1 MTALVKLPA
10 YRPLCIFRGKSMA
23 GLEPQKASGQGFVQ
37 WTSNEELDR
46 LEDEKIL
53 AERPQTEAL
62 TNLASHIRE
71 FFSSA
76 KTAKLQVEQK
86 MLQILRQIKGEYEPT
101 KLQAIKEMGGSDDFI
116 RLTYHKCRDVE
127 AWIDDILSS
136 FGDRT
141 WDIEAESIAEI
152 PPDVAQEIAIQ
163 VRQSVLKAAVQ
174 QAQATQQPVDANA
187 VIEQSRLQEAQVKDS
202 VMQKAQA
209 LAEER
214 ATNMEHKIMDQLYEG
229 GWERAF
235 KACINDLTRFPSA
248 ILKGPI
254 YRMENVPEW
263 KEGPDGKWV
272 VEISKKVVAQ
282 FERVSPFD
290 WYPAASSIDV
300 DDGDAIE
307 VEHLTRA
314 DINKLLGVPGYKDDQ
329 IRAALKE
336 YGNGL
341 KETTPIDAQR
351 YELEKSESTGLYD
364 TTSAKIDLLNYWGK
378 VQGKLLLEW
387 GMDETDIPDP
397 DVDYQVNAKMIGR
410 YVIKAVLNP
419 DPFGKKPYGVTSFI
433 KSHDSQW
440 GECPAQVMED
450 LQSICNASVRALVN
464 NMAISSGPLTEIDV
478 DRLAAGETPDIWPH
492 KTIQTTNKRMME
504 GPAVRFY
511 QANLLANDLL
521 AIYDRFKR
529 EADDLVVPAFGH
541 GNSQVGG
548 AGKTSSGLSMLMS
561 AANRTVKL
569 AVSNVDTDFTI
580 PTIERMF
587 HHNMRFLD
595 DDSIK
600 GALHVKARGVSSLMV
615 KEQMAM
621 RRAELLAA
629 TLNPVDQQIMGLKGR
644 AYLLGENV
652 KALEMDVHR
661 ALPNLEAIDKVPAG
675 MDQPGMPGTPGAPP
689 QLPGMPPG
697 VAPMEAP
704 GAAMGQPGQPPGMP
718 GMPIPGQQPGP
729 ATLDSAGN
737 PAGGLINNLHQQ
749 GV

>member
-1 MTALVKLPA
+1 
-10 YRPLCIFRGKSMA
+10 MA
-23 GLEPQKASGQGFVQ
+23 GLEPQKSSGQGFVQ
-37 WTSNEELDR
+37 WTSNAELDR

-53 AERPQTEAL
+53 AERPETEAL
-62 TNLASHIRE
+62 SNLATHIRQ
-71 FFSSA
+71 FFASA
-76 KTAKLQVEQK
+76 RSAKLQIEQE
-86 MLQILRQIKGEYEPT
+86 MLRILRQIKGEYEPA
-101 KLQAIKEMGGSDDFI
+101 KLQAIREMGGSDDFI

-141 WDIEAESIAEI
+141 WDIEAEAVAEI
-152 PPDVAQEIAIQ
+152 PPDVAQEITIQ
-163 VRQSVLKAAVQ
+163 VRQSVLRAAVQ
-174 QAQATQQPVDANA
+174 EAQATGQPVDANT
-187 VIEQSRLQEAQVKDS
+187 VIEQSKLQEAQVRSS
-202 VMQKAQA
+202 VMQQAQA
-209 LAEER
+209 MAEDR
-214 ATNMEHKIMDQLYEG
+214 ATNMERKIMDQLYEG
-229 GWERAF
+229 GWDKAF
-235 KACINDLTRFPSA
+235 RACINDMTRFPSA

-254 YRMENVPEW
+254 YRMESVPEW
-263 KEGPDGKWV
+263 KEGPDGKWN
-272 VEISKKVVAQ
+272 VEITKKVVAK

-300 DDGDAIE
+300 DDGDAVEI
-307 VEHLTRA
+307 EHLTRA

-336 YGNGL
+336 YRDGL
-341 KETTPIDAQR
+341 KESTPIDAER
-351 YELEKSESTGLYD
+351 WELEKNESTGRYD
-364 TTSAKIDLLNYWGK
+364 STSGKIDLINYWGK
-378 VQGKLLLEW
+378 VQGQILLEW
-387 GMDETDIPDP
+387 GMDESDIPDP
-397 DVDYQVNAKMIGR
+397 DLDYQINAKMIGN

-419 DPFGKKPYGVTSFI
+419 DPFGRKPYGVTSFI

-440 GECPAQVMED
+440 GECPAQVMTD

-464 NMAISSGPLTEIDV
+464 NMAISSGPLTEMDI
-478 DRLAAGETPDIWPH
+478 DRLAAGETPEVWPH
-492 KTIQTTNKRMME
+492 KVIQTTNKRMME

-541 GNSQVGG
+541 GSGQVGG

-580 PTIERMF
+580 PSIERMF

-600 GALHVKARGVSSLMV
+600 GALTVKARGVSSLMV

-621 RRAELLAA
+621 RRSELLAA
-629 TLNPVDQQIMGLKGR
+629 TLNPVDTQIMGLKGR

-652 KALEMDVHR
+652 KALEMDIHR
-661 ALPNLEAIDKVPAG
+661 AMPNLDAIERTPAG
-675 MDQPGMPGTPGAPP
+675 QDQPGAPGTPGAPSEA
-689 QLPGMPPG
+689 LPGMPPSF
-697 VAPMEAP
+697 
-704 GAAMGQPGQPPGMP
+704 PGMP
-718 GMPIPGQQPGP
+718 VPPTLPTQVQQGQPQMPIPGQQPGP
-729 ATLDSAGN
+729 ATLDAAGN
-737 PAGGLINNLHQQ
+737 PAGGLANNLHQQ